1 MNIKIARQYT
11 AFLPNIPGA
20 LNKFIDLFTK
30 ENINIIGIA
39 SEIKDDSGIVK
50 IAVEVDK
57 KISYILTNAGFTTVE
72 TPMLAIDLTDK
83 PGELLALTKVLA
95 QNNINITTV
104 YGSTL
109 GINKPSRILLNV
121 SDATKAMDILKR
133 ENI

>member
-1 MNIKIARQYT
+1 MDIKIARQYT
-11 AFLPNIPGA
+11 VFLPNIPGA

-30 ENINIIGIA
+30 EKINIIGIA

-57 KISYILTNAGFTTVE
+57 RISYILTNAGFTTVE
-72 TPMLAIDLTDK
+72 TPLLSIDLTDK
-83 PGELLALTKVLA
+83 PGELLTLTKVLA
-95 QNNINITTV
+95 EHTINITTV

-109 GINKPSRILLNV
+109 GLNKPSRILLNV
-121 SDATKAMDILKR
+121 SDATKALDILKK

>member
-20 LNKFIDLFTK
+20 LNKFIELFTK
-30 ENINIIGIA
+30 ESINIIGIA

-83 PGELLALTKVLA
+83 PGELLQLTKVLA
-95 QNNINITTV
+95 EHNINITTV

-109 GINKPSRILLNV
+109 GMNKPSRILLNV
-121 SDATKAMDILKR
+121 SDATKALDILKK

>member
-11 AFLPNIPGA
+11 VFLPNIPGA

-30 ENINIIGIA
+30 ESINIIGIA

-57 KISYILTNAGFTTVE
+57 KISYILTSAGFTTVE

-109 GINKPSRILLNV
+109 GMNKPSRILLNV

>member
-11 AFLPNIPGA
+11 VFLPNIPGA

-30 ENINIIGIA
+30 ESINIIGIA

-57 KISYILTNAGFTTVE
+57 KISYILTSAGFTTVE

-109 GINKPSRILLNV
+109 GMNKPTRIILNV
-121 SDATKAMDILKR
+121 SYATKAMDILKR

>member
-1 MNIKIARQYT
+1 MDIKIARQYT
-11 AFLPNIPGA
+11 VFLPNIPGA

-30 ENINIIGIA
+30 ESINIIGIA

-83 PGELLALTKVLA
+83 PGELLQLTKVLA
-95 QNNINITTV
+95 EHNINITTV

-109 GINKPSRILLNV
+109 GLNKPSRILLNV
-121 SDATKAMDILKR
+121 SDATKALDILKK

>member
-1 MNIKIARQYT
+1 MNIQITRQYT
-11 AFLPNIPGA
+11 VFLPNIPGA
-20 LNKFIDLFTK
+20 LHKFIDLFTK
-30 ENINIIGIA
+30 EKINIIGIA
-39 SEIKDDSGIVK
+39 SEIRDDSGIVK

-72 TPMLAIDLTDK
+72 TPMLSIDLTDK

-95 QNNINITTV
+95 ENNINITTV

-121 SDATKAMDILKR
+121 SDATKALDILKR

>member
-20 LNKFIDLFTK
+20 LNKFIELFTK
-30 ENINIIGIA
+30 ESINIIGIA

-83 PGELLALTKVLA
+83 PGELLQLTKVLA
-95 QNNINITTV
+95 EHNVNITTV

-109 GINKPSRILLNV
+109 GMNKPSRILLNV
-121 SDATKAMDILKR
+121 SDATKALDILKK

>member
-20 LNKFIDLFTK
+20 LNKFIELFTK
-30 ENINIIGIA
+30 ESINIIGIA

-83 PGELLALTKVLA
+83 PGELLQLTKVLA
-95 QNNINITTV
+95 EHNINITTV

-109 GINKPSRILLNV
+109 GMNKPSKILLNV
-121 SDATKAMDILKR
+121 SDATKALDILKK